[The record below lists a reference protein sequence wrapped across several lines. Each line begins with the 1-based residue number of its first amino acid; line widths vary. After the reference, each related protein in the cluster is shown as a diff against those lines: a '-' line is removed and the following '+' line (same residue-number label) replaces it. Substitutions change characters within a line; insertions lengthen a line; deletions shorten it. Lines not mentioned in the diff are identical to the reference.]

1 MPRRVPSLRRFA
13 AGALASIVAIFGV
26 LALRVHSGVDPA
38 LAGSSATAPSSP
50 SAGSATPSAGAGTPP
65 SDDGSSSSS
74 IDPSAGWSSGPPTTR
89 AS

>member
-13 AGALASIVAIFGV
+13 ACALASIVAIFGV

-38 LAGSSATAPSSP
+38 LAGSSPTAPSAP
-50 SAGSATPSAGAGTPP
+50 SAGSATPSAGTGTPP
-65 SDDGSSSSS
+65 ADDGSSSS
-74 IDPSAGWSSGPPTTR
+74 IDPAGGWSSGPPTTR